1 MGVRKWK
8 MPNKRDED
16 ADNVLR
22 YLTAEGMRENLCK
35 VIAERMLAI
44 EGFPELPSDLR
55 HRIEEQAAL
64 LYAGGYLHAVK
75 LRD

>member
-1 MGVRKWK
+1 
-8 MPNKRDED
+8 MPNKLLPRDED

-22 YLTAEGMRENLCK
+22 LFRTEKMAHDLGYVVSSRLMA
-35 VIAERMLAI
+35 V
-44 EGFPELPSDLR
+44 EGFAELPRDLR
-55 HRIEEQAAL
+55 ERIEEQAAL

>member
-1 MGVRKWK
+1 
-8 MPNKRDED
+8 MPRLMRDED
-16 ADNVLR
+16 ADNVVR
-22 YLTAEGMRENLCK
+22 YLTSDEMRDNLAK
-35 VIAERMLAI
+35 VVAERMLAI

-55 HRIEEQAAL
+55 HRIEEQAAM

>member
-1 MGVRKWK
+1 M
-8 MPNKRDED
+8 NKLLPRDED

-22 YLTAEGMRENLCK
+22 FFTTQEMAANLSH
-35 VIAERMLAI
+35 VVSSRLMAV
-44 EGFPELPSDLR
+44 EGFAELPRDLR
-55 HRIEEQAAL
+55 ERIEEQAAL

>member
-1 MGVRKWK
+1 
-8 MPNKRDED
+8 MPKKLMHDED

-22 YLTAEGMRENLCK
+22 YLCSDDMRENLCK
-35 VIAERMLAI
+35 VVAERMLAI
-44 EGFPELPSDLR
+44 EGFPDLPSDLR
-55 HRIEEQAAL
+55 QRIEEQAAL